1 MQNLF
6 VGMGGD
12 DPSNDIVC
20 KGGGGGEGCVQDGF
34 YFNTHHAETGFAYVN
49 I

>member
-12 DPSNDIVC
+12 DPINNIVC
-20 KGGGGGEGCVQDGF
+20 RGEGVQGGF
-34 YFNTHHAETGFAYVN
+34 YFNTLNAETGFAYVN